1 MPCDAATYACVSHMK
16 WWYPLHGVRSAISA
30 VGSSLRI
37 VAKQCGKLSKAPHLA
52 VILAVAAGSCNPSL
66 CELPC
71 CHPPWCGS
79 KLETITG
86 YTSLRNERNTSNA
99 RASHRFVHAP
109 CVQVNPWPSSKGRC
123 DDCLTRGVV
132 HVRIRRGAIAG
143 PSKLYR
149 CVGRRPAV
157 RIHWGAAVGGLLSG
171 RC

>member
-1 MPCDAATYACVSHMK
+1 M
-16 WWYPLHGVRSAISA
+16 L
-30 VGSSLRI
+30 SS
-37 VAKQCGKLSKAPHLA
+37 
-52 VILAVAAGSCNPSL
+52 
-66 CELPC
+66 
-71 CHPPWCGS
+71 PWCGS

-132 HVRIRRGAIAG
+132 HVRICRGAIAG

-149 CVGRRPAV
+149 CVGRGPAV
-157 RIHWGAAVGGLLSG
+157 RMHGGAAVGGTAAEAISRAATSRLRSSSIVAPRAVARVITVFPTRSEWPILASTVYS
-171 RC
+171 RPS